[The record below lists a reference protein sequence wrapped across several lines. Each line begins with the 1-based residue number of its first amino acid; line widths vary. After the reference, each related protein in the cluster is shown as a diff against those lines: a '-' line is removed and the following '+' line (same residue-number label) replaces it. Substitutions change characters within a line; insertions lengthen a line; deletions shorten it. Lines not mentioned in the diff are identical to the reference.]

1 MLVAIGGIGLGLVW
15 GWVAAR
21 LIYHARWTVVVR
33 VLLGLVAQGLVVIQ
47 LASPRVLL
55 WFGGAVAVS
64 ALVCLIWVRTL
75 EARYYDPRIHANF
88 HE

>member
-1 MLVAIGGIGLGLVW
+1 MLVVIGSVGLGLVW

-33 VLLGLVAQGLVVIQ
+33 VLLGLVAQGLVVLQ

-55 WFGGAVAVS
+55 WFGGATAIG
-64 ALVCLIWVRTL
+64 ALVCLTWVRTL
-75 EARYYDPRIHANF
+75 EARYL
-88 HE
+88 E